1 MLVTGT
7 ETLFCLLGHFCA
19 KTEKGKSLRF
29 TQSMQKSYFS
39 DVQTE
44 KFDLSRSVP
53 FMGIELS
60 FSALYSLKKKTI
72 LNSKDYIFALK
83 VGIIKMPII

>member
-1 MLVTGT
+1 MLVTGI

-19 KTEKGKSLRF
+19 KPEKGKSLRF

-44 KFDLSRSVP
+44 FNLSRSVP

-60 FSALYSLKKKTI
+60 FSALYSLKEKKRKQ
-72 LNSKDYIFALK
+72 LYPQL
-83 VGIIKMPII
+83 